1 VSTDFRIKGEI
12 LPRPSLHRSQILKDL
27 RTMQAVAAERSGYAG
42 NHLRSSSYG
51 VSANRE
57 RSRHSE
63 ATAEFRCFL
72 ERRVKIVRFDSL
84 ILKQALEQTRSVCSR
99 AF

>member
-1 VSTDFRIKGEI
+1 
-12 LPRPSLHRSQILKDL
+12 
-27 RTMQAVAAERSGYAG
+27 MQAGAARFSGFAE

-63 ATAEFRCFL
+63 ATAEFYRFL
-72 ERRVKIVRFDSL
+72 ERRVWKQFVL
-84 ILKQALEQTRSVCSR
+84 IHL
-99 AF
+99 F